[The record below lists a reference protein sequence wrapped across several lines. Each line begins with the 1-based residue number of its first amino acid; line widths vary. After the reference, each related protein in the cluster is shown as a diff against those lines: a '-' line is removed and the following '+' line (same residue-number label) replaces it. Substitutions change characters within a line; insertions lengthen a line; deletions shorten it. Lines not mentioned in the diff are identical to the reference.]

1 MKEGNIYDIGQT
13 TNSLLR
19 NVALTCCSR
28 FLYINNKWYS
38 LYRLVANYTRSIVF
52 AYNYD
57 QNELTK
63 TVLEDDFD
71 EVKLI
76 GNIFDDIE
84 LKNSLNF
91 SDCPE
96 IITIIRDNKLND
108 LLS

>member
-1 MKEGNIYDIGQT
+1 MITYTRDEIENMKDGSIYDIGQT
-13 TNSLLR
+13 VNG
-19 NVALTCCSR
+19 VSR
-28 FLYINNKWYS
+28 FLYIRNKWYYAS
-38 LYRLVANYTRSIVF
+38 PLVFI
-52 AYNYD
+52 YNYD

-84 LKNSLNF
+84 LKNSLDF

-96 IITIIRDNKLND
+96 ILTIIRDNKLND

>member
-13 TNSLLR
+13 ING
-19 NVALTCCSR
+19 VSR

-38 LYRLVANYTRSIVF
+38 LYRLVANYTRLIVF

-96 IITIIRDNKLND
+96 ILAIIRDKKLD
-108 LLS
+108 SLFKD